1 MIKIIPI
8 SKIDY
13 FELAPEDNIFYSVVA
28 DITHRCNME
37 CANCYIPN
45 RNILDMDADR
55 LIECISRFPKRSEI
69 RLIGAEPTVR
79 KDIDKII
86 SRIRETG
93 HRPVMMTNGLKLAN
107 YDYAKKLYDAGLK
120 TINISMNGA
129 DNDDIYAITDE
140 LRCAKRKMKALKNC
154 ADIGYF
160 ININCIIMKGVNE
173 MVIPRLLEIV
183 KDLGSNS
190 VIRFRNVGQI
200 GRYTLEHNQNYS
212 FDELI
217 DLVSASTGKSIDY
230 IKQHN
235 TVNGY
240 EEKNNVLFPLNPVD
254 KFKSVWVKI
263 TNWSPEGDIPD
274 PGSRRRGR
282 ITENFKVA
290 PFFEHVKLN
299 EFKY

>member
-1 MIKIIPI
+1 MTKVIPI

-13 FELAPEDNIFYSVVA
+13 FELEPEDNIFYSVVA
-28 DITHRCNME
+28 DITHKCNME

-45 RNILDMDADR
+45 RDIEDMDADK
-55 LIECISRFPKRSEI
+55 LIDCISRFPKRSEI

-79 KDIDKII
+79 KDLELII

-107 YDYAKKLYDAGLK
+107 YDYAKRIYDAGLK

-129 DNDDIYAITDE
+129 DDDNIYAITDE
-140 LRCAKRKMKALKNC
+140 LRCAKRKMQALRNC
-154 ADIGYF
+154 AEIGYF

-173 MVIPRLLEIV
+173 KVIPRLLEIV
-183 KDLGSNS
+183 NELGTNS
-190 VIRFRNVGQI
+190 VIRFRNVGQL
-200 GRYTLEHNQNYS
+200 GRYTLEHDQNYS

-217 DLVSASTGKSIDY
+217 NLVAISTGKSVEY

-240 EEKNNVLFPLNPVD
+240 EETHNVLFPLNEND
-254 KFKSVWVKI
+254 KFKTAWVKV
-263 TNWSPEGDIPD
+263 TNWSPEDDIPD

-299 EFKY
+299 EFRY